1 MAEKVLVDADL
12 GKSEKIVSALEE
24 AGIPIALALWVVFP
38 EYDDWRLALASR
50 SLDSLSLGDA
60 YLKVNRV
67 LKEAGITV
75 WEMPTIFIMKTTDPF
90 VRALRKGFGKAKS
103 VTGMRLGG
111 QSWGGRFVEEA
122 YAQKI
127 A

>member
-1 MAEKVLVDADL
+1 MAEKILVEADL

-24 AGIPIALALWVVFP
+24 AGIHVALALWVVFP
-38 EYDDWRLALASR
+38 EYDDWRLVLASR
-50 SLDSLSLGDA
+50 GLDSLNLGDA
-60 YLKVNRV
+60 YLRVNRI

-75 WEMPTIFIMKTTDPF
+75 WETPTIFIMKTTDPF
-90 VRALRKGFGKAKS
+90 VRSLRKVFGKAKS

-111 QSWGGRFVEEA
+111 QSWGGRFVEDGYA
-122 YAQKI
+122 YKI

>member
-1 MAEKVLVDADL
+1 MAEKVLVEADL

-24 AGIPIALALWVVFP
+24 AGIHVALALWAVFP
-38 EYDDWRLALASR
+38 EYDDWRLVLASR
-50 SLDSLSLGDA
+50 SLDSLSLGEA
-60 YLKVNRV
+60 YLRVNRI

-75 WEMPTIFIMKTTDPF
+75 WETPTIFIMKTTDPF
-90 VRALRKGFGKAKS
+90 VRALRKVFGKAKS

-111 QSWGGRFVEEA
+111 QSWGGRLVEDA
-122 YAQKI
+122 YAYKI